1 MSKDLFK
8 LSSRNEILIK
18 QHFSNFNQILA
29 AAFKDNHVI
38 SIVTT
43 EGVAY
48 TGRLPQIDN
57 LAIRLQRQNQN
68 FDLEKHSIVIPTEDI
83 VYLKVNFPRH
93 NMFNSWLHYQKEKKI
108 F

>member
-18 QHFSNFNQILA
+18 QHFRNFNQILA

-48 TGRLPQIDN
+48 TGRLTQIDN

-68 FDLEKHSIVIPTEDI
+68 FDLENIR
-83 VYLKVNFPRH
+83 L
-93 NMFNSWLHYQKEKKI
+93 
-108 F
+108 